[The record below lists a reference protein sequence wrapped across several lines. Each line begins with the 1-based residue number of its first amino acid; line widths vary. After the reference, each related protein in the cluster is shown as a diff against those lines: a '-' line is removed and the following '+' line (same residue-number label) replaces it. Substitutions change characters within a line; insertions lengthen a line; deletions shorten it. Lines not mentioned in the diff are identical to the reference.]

1 MSCCKDPP
9 SPPPATTDN
18 DHNSSSHMPR
28 PALSHQ
34 QPLAPSPE
42 HSCSTRRHSRPRPPC
57 LTHSHPLFS
66 SPCCLSAPAK
76 GHSAKI
82 KLKNLDR
89 EIQFSWL
96 AAFRVR
102 SLCRNRP
109 RSRLTYL
116 LLSLLWCLPPLL
128 KVPLTPSRP
137 AAPPARRLPATSII
151 AHLSPSTTTYRPPP
165 PRASPTPTTT
175 TYYDLPGPAA
185 RHDLLVLP
193 PV

>member
-18 DHNSSSHMPR
+18 DHSSSSHVP
-28 PALSHQ
+28 
-34 QPLAPSPE
+34 
-42 HSCSTRRHSRPRPPC
+42 RPRPEPPAATSPESRTQLQHPAAQQTEAPLPYSLPPPFRLSLLPVCPC
-57 LTHSHPLFS
+57 IRPLSENKAEESGPRDPVFVAGS
-66 SPCCLSAPAK
+66 
-76 GHSAKI
+76 
-82 KLKNLDR
+82 
-89 EIQFSWL
+89 
-96 AAFRVR
+96 FRVR
-102 SLCRNRP
+102 SPCRNRA
-109 RSRLTYL
+109 RSPLTHL
-116 LLSLLWCLPPLL
+116 FLSLLWCLPPLL